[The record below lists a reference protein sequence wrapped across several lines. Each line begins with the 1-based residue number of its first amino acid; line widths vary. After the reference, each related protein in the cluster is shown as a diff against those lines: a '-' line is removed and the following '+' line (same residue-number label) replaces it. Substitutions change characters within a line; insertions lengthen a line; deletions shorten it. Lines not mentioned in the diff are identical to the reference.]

1 MYQMVNLG
9 YNIVNHSY
17 NMVKDVT
24 SKKNIVRVLKYFAN
38 IDNNHINNS
47 NDYRAMNI
55 FNNLILKIEYILP
68 SVTSKISSHIY
79 KNHQIHKYSY
89 KRDNISIPYPCAY
102 LFITNT
108 YLQYTIFN
116 GNNTMK
122 LYNQFTLIPYQNTD
136 RILSF
141 YNSCI
146 DYKNKYNQKPQD
158 NNRRELS
165 KNKMLLSKSKKI
177 LNIANNKGLIIK
189 RKNIASTII
198 NSMITLHKLHKLR

>member
-1 MYQMVNLG
+1 
-9 YNIVNHSY
+9 
-17 NMVKDVT
+17 
-24 SKKNIVRVLKYFAN
+24 
-38 IDNNHINNS
+38 
-47 NDYRAMNI
+47 
-55 FNNLILKIEYILP
+55 
-68 SVTSKISSHIY
+68 
-79 KNHQIHKYSY
+79 
-89 KRDNISIPYPCAY
+89 
-102 LFITNT
+102 
-108 YLQYTIFN
+108 
-116 GNNTMK
+116 MK
-122 LYNQFTLIPYQNTD
+122 LYNKFTLIPYQNTD